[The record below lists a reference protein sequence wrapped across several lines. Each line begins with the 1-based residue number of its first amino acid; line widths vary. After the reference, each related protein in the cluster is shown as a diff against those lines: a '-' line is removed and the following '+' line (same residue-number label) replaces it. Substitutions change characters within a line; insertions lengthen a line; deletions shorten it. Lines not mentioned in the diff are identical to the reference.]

1 MANIKQQA
9 DNCLALFKANPI
21 STIQSGINALDT
33 PVINELCS
41 RFNCSKSDLAA
52 KIALQ

>member
-1 MANIKQQA
+1 MANVKQQA
-9 DNCLALFKANPI
+9 DNCLALFKGNPI
-21 STIQSGINALDT
+21 STIESGIKVLDT
-33 PVINELCS
+33 SIINELCS

>member
-1 MANIKQQA
+1 MAKVKQQA
-9 DNCLALFKANPI
+9 DNCLALFRGNSI
-21 STIQSGINALDT
+21 STIERGIKALGT

>member
-1 MANIKQQA
+1 MTNVKQQA
-9 DNCLALFKANPI
+9 DNCLALFKGNPI
-21 STIQSGINALDT
+21 STIERGIKVLGT

-41 RFNCSKSDLAA
+41 RFNCSKTDLAA

>member
-1 MANIKQQA
+1 MTNVKQQA
-9 DNCLALFKANPI
+9 DNCLALFKGNPI
-21 STIQSGINALDT
+21 STIERGIKVLGT

-41 RFNCSKSDLAA
+41 RFNCGKSDLAA

>member
-1 MANIKQQA
+1 MTNVKQQS
-9 DNCLALFKANPI
+9 DNCLALFKGNPI
-21 STIQSGINALDT
+21 STIERGIKALGT

-41 RFNCSKSDLAA
+41 RFNCSKSDNKK

>member
-1 MANIKQQA
+1 MANVKQQA
-9 DNCLALFKANPI
+9 DNCLALFKGNSI
-21 STIQSGINALDT
+21 STIERGIKALST

-41 RFNCSKSDLAA
+41 RFNCSKSDLAV

>member
-1 MANIKQQA
+1 MTNVKQQA
-9 DNCLALFKANPI
+9 NNCLALFKGNPI
-21 STIQSGINALDT
+21 STIERGIKALDT
-33 PVINELCS
+33 SVIDELCS